1 MIIIK
6 LLTFLLVFAILI
18 VIREIWSV
26 IKAYYLT
33 QKNNITTTRLIGLGL
48 SIAYIITI
56 IFTGFKI

>member
-26 IKAYYLT
+26 VKAYYLT